1 VAVAPT
7 LLAKSHVSLS
17 VLAMRANVGPNSD
30 GLPYGCCMTAVEL
43 ATLEDEIAGVTLNR
57 PRRLNAID
65 GSLMDAM
72 DDVMDVLSTGEF
84 RAAILTGAGRGFCAG
99 ADLSGTGEPW
109 TKPPKTAPH
118 SPPFKVSYDAQVRL
132 ADLYTRLYELPIP
145 VIAAVNGAAVGG
157 GLAFALHCDIRIA
170 SDQARFGSVFIK
182 AGFSSMDMGTSYL
195 LPKIVGAGVARELML
210 TGRIIDADEAYRI
223 RLVHEVV
230 APDELM
236 AAALKMARSIVEN
249 NAYGVWQTKIGL
261 NTALDAPSLRHAKE
275 IENRTQILTGFT
287 NNPLEAAK
295 ALMEKR
301 SPVWDSL

>member
-1 VAVAPT
+1 
-7 LLAKSHVSLS
+7 
-17 VLAMRANVGPNSD
+17 
-30 GLPYGCCMTAVEL
+30 MTAVEL
-43 ATLEDEIAGVTLNR
+43 TTLEDNPDHKLACVTLNR
-57 PRRLNAID
+57 PDRLNSID
-65 GSLMDAM
+65 GSLIDAM
-72 DDVMDVLSTGEF
+72 DDVLDLLSTGEF

-99 ADLSGTGEPW
+99 ADLSGKGEPW
-109 TKPPKTAPH
+109 TKATPQTPA
-118 SPPFKVSYDAQVRL
+118 FKVNYDAQVRL
-132 ADLYTRLYELPIP
+132 ADQYIRLYELPIP
-145 VIAAVNGAAVGG
+145 VIAAVNGVAVGG

-170 SDQARFGSVFIK
+170 SQQARFGSVFIK

-236 AAALKMARSIVEN
+236 TAALTMAHSIVAN

-275 IENRTQILTGFT
+275 IENRTQILSGFT

-295 ALMEKR
+295 AHQEKR
-301 SPVWDSL
+301 PPVWDPL

>member
-1 VAVAPT
+1 
-7 LLAKSHVSLS
+7 
-17 VLAMRANVGPNSD
+17 
-30 GLPYGCCMTAVEL
+30 MTAVEL
-43 ATLEDEIAGVTLNR
+43 ATLEDNIACVTLNR
-57 PRRLNAID
+57 PSRLNAID
-65 GSLMDAM
+65 GSLIDAM
-72 DDVMDVLSTGEF
+72 DDVLDVLESGEF

-99 ADLSGTGEPW
+99 ADLSGKGEAW
-109 TKPPKTAPH
+109 IKSPKSAPQ
-118 SPPFKVSYDAQVRL
+118 SPAFKINYDAQVRL

-145 VIAAVNGAAVGG
+145 VIAAVNGVAVGG

-170 SDQARFGSVFIK
+170 SAEARFGSVFIK

-210 TGRIIDADEAYRI
+210 TGRIIDADESYRI

-236 AAALKMARSIVEN
+236 TAALKMARLIVEN

-275 IENRTQILTGFT
+275 IENRTQILSGFT

-295 ALMEKR
+295 AHQEKR
-301 SPVWDSL
+301 AAVWDPL